1 MTVAFQAHA
10 YPIAEE
16 DAFWRRSYPVRAQ
29 TMPGHDG
36 GADPR
41 EGTGATW

>member
-1 MTVAFQAHA
+1 MAAFL
-10 YPIAEE
+10 
-16 DAFWRRSYPVRAQ
+16 PVYTRA
-29 TMPGHDG
+29 MPGHDG